1 MSTLLL
7 SCVALGIMSGV
18 FIIPPGLVPLL
29 GGATH
34 YILLAVLFG
43 VGLELGHTKGLISRL
58 RRVAPVA
65 LLLPLTSGLGS
76 LAGGLLGGLL
86 IGGGVYAG
94 LSIGAG
100 FGWYSLSSV
109 IIADFAGAE
118 LAALAFLTNVFREL
132 IAIMTMPGL
141 FRKGFGLAALT
152 PGGATTMD
160 TTLAIVSRMSDQET
174 TIIAFYHGLSLS
186 LMVPLLVPFLAA
198 RI

>member
-7 SCVALGIMSGV
+7 GCVAVGIVTGTFLLPESM
-18 FIIPPGLVPLL
+18 VPMLS
-29 GGATH
+29 GATH

-43 VGLELGHTKGLISRL
+43 VGLELGHTRGLVSRL
-58 RRVAPVA
+58 KQVAPAA
-65 LLLPLTSGLGS
+65 LLLPVTSGLGS
-76 LAGGLLGGLL
+76 LAGGMLGGLIL
-86 IGGGVYAG
+86 GGGVYAG

-118 LAALAFLTNVFREL
+118 LAALAFLTNVCREI
-132 IAIMTMPGL
+132 IAIMTMPAL
-141 FRKGFGLAALT
+141 FRRGLGLAAVT

-160 TTLAIVSRMSDQET
+160 TTLAIVSRMADQET
-174 TIIAFYHGLSLS
+174 TIVAFYHGLSLS
-186 LMVPLLVPFLAA
+186 LMVPLLVPLLAA

>member
-7 SCVALGIMSGV
+7 GCVAFGV
-18 FIIPPGLVPLL
+18 LAGVILIPQSLVPLL
-29 GGATH
+29 SGSTH

-43 VGLELGHTKGLISRL
+43 VGLELGHTRGLITRL
-58 RRVAPVA
+58 KKVAPTS

-76 LAGGLLGGLL
+76 LLGGLMGGL
-86 IGGGVYAG
+86 ILGGGAYAG
-94 LSIGAG
+94 LAIGAG

-118 LAALAFLTNVFREL
+118 LAALAFLTNVFREI
-132 IAIMTMPGL
+132 IAIVTMPVL
-141 FRKGFGLAALT
+141 FRRGFGIAALT

-160 TTLAIVSRMSDQET
+160 TTLAIVSKMADQET

-186 LMVPLLVPFLAA
+186 LLVPLLVPLLAA

>member
-1 MSTLLL
+1 MSIILL
-7 SCVALGIMSGV
+7 SCVALGVLAGV
-18 FIIPPGLVPLL
+18 LVIPPALVPLL
-29 GGATH
+29 SGATH

-43 VGLELGHTKGLISRL
+43 VGLELGHTRGLIARL
-58 RRVAPVA
+58 KKVAPVA

-76 LAGGLLGGLL
+76 LLGGLLGGIIL
-86 IGGGVYAG
+86 GSGVYAG

-109 IIADFAGAE
+109 IIADFAGPE
-118 LAALAFLTNVFREL
+118 LAALAFLTNVFREI
-132 IAIMTMPGL
+132 IAIITMPML
-141 FRKGFGLAALT
+141 FGRGFGLAALT

-186 LMVPLLVPFLAA
+186 LLVPLLVPLLAS